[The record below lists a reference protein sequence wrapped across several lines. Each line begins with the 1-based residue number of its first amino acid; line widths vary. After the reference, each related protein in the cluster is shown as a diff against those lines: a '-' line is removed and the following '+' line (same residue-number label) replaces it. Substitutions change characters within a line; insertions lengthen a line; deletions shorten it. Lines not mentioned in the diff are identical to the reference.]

1 LNYKLERFKIAQDNC
16 YTRVLEEIKNGKKES
31 HWMWYIFPQI
41 VGLGQSD
48 IAKIFEISTQKEA
61 EYYLTDEL
69 LSKRLVELTNILAYQ
84 IESKTP
90 EEIFGFPDCLKFHS
104 SMTLFYLVVIMNDEF
119 KKNKDFFCFED
130 AIRKYYD
137 CKLDGLTL
145 KNAIKTK
152 FLIKENSQIVEDLLK
167 SNCIL

>member
-1 LNYKLERFKIAQDNC
+1 MKIIDNDS
-16 YTRVLEEIKNGKKES
+16 L
-31 HWMWYIFPQI
+31 
-41 VGLGQSD
+41 
-48 IAKIFEISTQKEA
+48 KEA

-69 LSKRLVELTNILAYQ
+69 LSKRLVELTDILSYQ
-84 IESKTP
+84 VSNKTP

-104 SMTLFYLVVIMNDEF
+104 SMTLFYLVVISNKKF
-119 KKNKDFFCFED
+119 KNNKAFFCFED

-145 KNAIKTK
+145 ENANKTN
-152 FLIKENSQIVEDLLK
+152 FFTKENSQIVEDLLK